1 MRSAER
7 KCTIAMF
14 FYQSMDFFFTLFGLV
29 FIVFVCL
36 FIYNI
41 SKGVAEWHSNNQAPQ
56 ITVAAKIVGKRHNV
70 DVHHHNAGNNSGV
83 HTTTSTTYYVTFELE
98 DGQRLEFQVK
108 GRVYGLLAEGDCGTL
123 SYQGTRYLIFERN
136 I

>member
-1 MRSAER
+1 
-7 KCTIAMF
+7 MF
-14 FYQSMDFFFTLFGLV
+14 FYQGFDFFFILFGIV

-36 FIYNI
+36 FIYSI
-41 SKGVAEWHSNNQAPQ
+41 GKGMAEWHSNNHSPQ

-70 DVHHHNAGNNSGV
+70 DVHHHNAGNNSGI

-98 DGQRLEFQVK
+98 DGKRLEFHVK
-108 GRVYGLLAEGDCGTL
+108 GRIYGLLAEGDCGTL
-123 SYQGTRYLIFERN
+123 SYQGTRYLNFERN

>member
-1 MRSAER
+1 
-7 KCTIAMF
+7 MF
-14 FYQSMDFFFTLFGLV
+14 FYQSMDFFFTLFGLA

-98 DGQRLEFQVK
+98 DGQRLEFHVK

-123 SYQGTRYLIFERN
+123 SYQGTRYLNFERN

>member
-1 MRSAER
+1 
-7 KCTIAMF
+7 MF
-14 FYQSMDFFFTLFGLV
+14 FYQGFDFFFILFGLV
-29 FIVFVCL
+29 SIVFVCL

-41 SKGVAEWHSNNQAPQ
+41 CQGVAEWHSNNQAPQ

-70 DVHHHNAGNNSGV
+70 DVHHHNAGNNSGA

-98 DGQRLEFQVK
+98 DRQRLEFHVK

-123 SYQGTRYLIFERN
+123 SYQGTRYLNIERN

>member
-1 MRSAER
+1 
-7 KCTIAMF
+7 MF
-14 FYQSMDFFFTLFGLV
+14 FYQGFDFFFILFGLV
-29 FIVFVCL
+29 SIVFVCL

-41 SKGVAEWHSNNQAPQ
+41 CQGVAEWHSNNQAPQ

-70 DVHHHNAGNNSGV
+70 DVHHHNAGNNSGA

-98 DGQRLEFQVK
+98 DRQRLEFHVK
-108 GRVYGLLAEGDCGTL
+108 GRVYGLLAEGDCGML
-123 SYQGTRYLIFERN
+123 SYQGTRYLNFERN